1 MLRATQVVSADQTG
15 TKSADTIELDF
26 DQRHRRRIAMTS
38 QSGREFLL
46 DLPRATAIAH
56 GDGLLLDDGSMVIV
70 QAKPEAVADIRAR
83 DAQHLN
89 RIAWHLGNRHLPTE
103 IHDDCLRIR
112 EDHVIVD
119 MVRQLGGD
127 VELKQAPF
135 HPESGAYAGHS
146 HEH

>member
-1 MLRATQVVSADQTG
+1 MLRATQVITADQVRDG
-15 TKSADTIELDF
+15 TDTIELDF

-38 QSGREFLL
+38 QSGRKFLL

-112 EDHVIVD
+112 QDHVIVD
-119 MVRQLGGD
+119 MVRQLGGE
-127 VELKQAPF
+127 VELKLAPF
-135 HPESGAYAGHS
+135 HPESGAYAGHG